1 MNAQQR
7 HLYAQLVQWHPD
19 DAGSSFP
26 FSKRLARENGWTTA
40 HARRVIEEYKRFVF
54 LALHAGHPVTPSD
67 SVDQA
72 WHLHLTYTRS
82 YWEDLCENI
91 LHQRLHHTPT
101 KGGRGEKAKYAGL
114 YGRTLQSYR
123 DFFGEAPPAD
133 IWPAPGARFEPAPHQ
148 RWVDARQYWL
158 VSKPLRNLTHSRETM
173 LVVGAGAVLMGCATT
188 GNRSEEMVTL
198 SMLGVFFLIFAAA
211 LYRHYRR
218 QPRRATSGGSGD
230 AGGSW
235 SSDGGGGAMAGTA
248 AAAGFA
254 GMAGGEFGG
263 GSSGSYGD
271 GSDGNGGNGD
281 DNGGDGGDGGG
292 DGGDGGGGCSGCGGC
307 GGGD

>member
-1 MNAQQR
+1 MNAEQR

-26 FSKRLARENGWTTA
+26 FSKRLACENGWTTV

-67 SVDQA
+67 AVDQA
-72 WHLHLTYTRS
+72 WHLHLTFTRS

-91 LHQRLHHTPT
+91 LGQRLHHTPT
-101 KGGRGEKAKYAGL
+101 RGGRRENEKYAGL
-114 YGRTLQSYR
+114 YARTLQSYR

-133 IWPAPGARFEPAPHQ
+133 IWPAPGARFESAPHQ
-148 RWVDARQYWL
+148 RWVDTRQYWL
-158 VSKPLRNLTHSRETM
+158 VPNPMRRLARYRGPVLA
-173 LVVGAGAVLMGCATT
+173 VGAAGLLLGCATT
-188 GNRSEEMVTL
+188 GNRPESMVTL
-198 SMLGVFFLIFAAA
+198 SMLGAFFLIVAVA

-218 QPRRATSGGSGD
+218 RPRRATSGGSGD
-230 AGGSW
+230 AGGYW
-235 SSDGGGGAMAGTA
+235 SGDAGGGAMAGTA

-263 GSSGSYGD
+263 GGSSDSYGD
-271 GSDGNGGNGD
+271 GSDGNGG
-281 DNGGDGGDGGG
+281 DG
-292 DGGDGGGGCSGCGGC
+292 GGDGGGGCSGGCGGC
-307 GGGD
+307 GS